1 MSEVIP
7 INAKAL
13 AAKEAMMGKSFPQ
26 ETLLPLL
33 DAPLDD
39 LVTYLAPDSWEVR
52 KKFLAGMMCGSI
64 KGIVKLL
71 EHFEKEGQSESETQA
86 IMGSYM
92 VGMHIKIGQ
101 LLDALGATKPADKHA
116 AALFVLS
123 ASREHRMALSKWMPG
138 GTSSPPEENKLF
150 EPGSPLMT
158 FKNMSLAL
166 RPGLSECWRDETGE
180 PRP

>member
-1 MSEVIP
+1 M
-7 INAKAL
+7 
-13 AAKEAMMGKSFPQ
+13 
-26 ETLLPLL
+26 
-33 DAPLDD
+33 
-39 LVTYLAPDSWEVR
+39 R

-64 KGIVKLL
+64 ESIVKLL

-123 ASREHRMALSKWMPG
+123 ASREHRTALSKWMPG

-150 EPGSPLMT
+150 EPRSALMV
-158 FKNMSLAL
+158 FKNLSLAA
-166 RPGLSECWRDETGE
+166 RPGLSECWREYGQET
-180 PRP
+180 

>member
-1 MSEVIP
+1 MGDVDGQE
-7 INAKAL
+7 
-13 AAKEAMMGKSFPQ
+13 AAGVMVCVEQ
-26 ETLLPLL
+26 
-33 DAPLDD
+33 
-39 LVTYLAPDSWEVR
+39 R
-52 KKFLAGMMCGSI
+52 H
-64 KGIVKLL
+64 LL
-71 EHFEKEGQSESETQA
+71 EAVHPITGVVDVQRDGGGCLRETQA

-150 EPGSPLMT
+150 EPGNALMV
-158 FKNMSLAL
+158 FKNLSLGA
-166 RPGLSECWRDETGE
+166 RPGLSECWREYGQET
-180 PRP
+180 